1 MPIDAHHRLILISL
15 RIYVEHLIY
24 TLLNNQNVSLCSQ
37 KSVEL
42 IKEWRYI
49 YIYIYAIVNSED
61 AFVESIIQ
69 FKMYVTWYTFKTQ
82 V

>member
-15 RIYVEHLIY
+15 RIYVEHLIC

-42 IKEWRYI
+42 IKEWR

>member
-49 YIYIYAIVNSED
+49 YIYICHCKFWRCICRKYNTVQNVCYLIY
-61 AFVESIIQ
+61 I
-69 FKMYVTWYTFKTQ
+69 
-82 V
+82 